1 MFRCADLRVGPGWVV
16 ADEVGA
22 VSRWSAEVCS
32 AAFTSS
38 ANALASSARASRQS
52 VPPFTEASVDRSS
65 ESYAFSTG
73 ESAEIVG
80 ASEVSL

>member
-1 MFRCADLRVGPGWVV
+1 MGARQSSEEAPEVSMALTGP
-16 ADEVGA
+16 
-22 VSRWSAEVCS
+22 
-32 AAFTSS
+32 
-38 ANALASSARASRQS
+38 SSARASRQS